1 MHLFFCFTVKLHILG
16 LCIDNAISPLKL
28 MYCSYVIFMFI
39 FSLML
44 LYRFYFIANIVLAL
58 LFRIVTGEDW
68 NKIMHDCMI
77 SIPNCYPGKN
87 YWDGDCGHSFLS
99 FLYFGSFYIIITYIM
114 LNLLVGKSCPLSSTI
129 IT

>member
-44 LYRFYFIANIVLAL
+44 LYRFYFIANIVLGMQTL
-58 LFRIVTGEDW
+58 GRHQRQSLCCLG
-68 NKIMHDCMI
+68 
-77 SIPNCYPGKN
+77 
-87 YWDGDCGHSFLS
+87 
-99 FLYFGSFYIIITYIM
+99 
-114 LNLLVGKSCPLSSTI
+114 
-129 IT
+129 